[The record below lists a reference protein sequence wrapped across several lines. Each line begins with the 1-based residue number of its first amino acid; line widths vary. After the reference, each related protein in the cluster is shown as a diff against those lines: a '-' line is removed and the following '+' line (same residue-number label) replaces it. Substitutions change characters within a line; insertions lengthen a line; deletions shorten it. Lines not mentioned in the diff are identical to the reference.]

1 MAPKQVQIPLARRT
15 VEEAWTVR
23 RTEAEAR
30 SLNQAQETS
39 KPTPEPRKSRH
50 GHEAVEAQLR
60 AAIGA
65 PVKVSQAKGKGKI
78 EIPIS
83 VVGKNPRIANAYKG
97 TLIEPWTAFVSQPT
111 EWITDTL
118 TALREAISSPL
129 LTQTTEHLNS

>member
-39 KPTPEPRKSRH
+39 KPTPEPRKSRR

-78 EIPIS
+78 EIRFHSFDELERLID
-83 VVGKNPRIANAYKG
+83 IFA
-97 TLIEPWTAFVSQPT
+97 TLGEDKQ
-111 EWITDTL
+111 
-118 TALREAISSPL
+118 
-129 LTQTTEHLNS
+129 Q